1 MNVTGSQELREF
13 LDGWKIDP
21 QNAKAAFT
29 AYMDFVA
36 AHSGM
41 SFTFKARP
49 GVSYSLR
56 ARHAAQTKRELFVLL
71 DVVDDE
77 PDNRWLSVC
86 FYNNMV
92 TDAEDKGDFVPDG
105 LMDEDARCFNLE
117 NDDAHMRDY
126 IMARLAEGSAGAAVE
141 SGLVDAARGHAWAQA
156 RMVVLSDADSGP
168 LGQRLDSV
176 WRLREV
182 AA

>member
-1 MNVTGSQELREF
+1 MAFRR
-13 LDGWKIDP
+13 IDP

-36 AHSGM
+36 AHSGV

-77 PDNRWLSVC
+77 PDNRWLSGST

-105 LMDEDARCFNLE
+105 LMDEDARCFGE
-117 NDDAHMRDY
+117 KRRRPH
-126 IMARLAEGSAGAAVE
+126 ARLHHGPPGRSSA
-141 SGLVDAARGHAWAQA
+141 
-156 RMVVLSDADSGP
+156 
-168 LGQRLDSV
+168 QR
-176 WRLREV
+176 R
-182 AA
+182 